1 MTEKTK
7 ETITIIDDHCREI
20 DIYGRRFRVHDSGK
34 IEKWCTGNKSRDKKM
49 YKPPYW
55 KENIS
60 KPNNQGYLKLL
71 FRHEGRLYTYNQS
84 RLIYHCFFPDKL
96 PDIQGKQ
103 MTKGCYVIDHIDGN
117 KLNNNLKN
125 LRLVTAS
132 QNIINIGDSAKNTS
146 GYKHIRKKID
156 NRGNG
161 CYSWHIAIRAN
172 CKNITK
178 SFACKKDDEIPPQHV
193 IDYRDKL
200 VEELHGEYA
209 RLAFES
215 LSLGT
220 VHHDH

>member
-60 KPNNQGYLKLL
+60 KPNNQGYL
-71 FRHEGRLYTYNQS
+71 
-84 RLIYHCFFPDKL
+84 
-96 PDIQGKQ
+96 
-103 MTKGCYVIDHIDGN
+103 
-117 KLNNNLKN
+117 NNNLKN

-161 CYSWHIAIRAN
+161 CYSWYIAIRAN